1 MTEQT
6 TFGEIAAKY
15 DRIYELHRQI
25 KNEYHHGTSFAKL
38 HLLTQ
43 ELADLTREFLPT
55 GENE

>member
-43 ELADLTREFLPT
+43 ELADLTREFVPKH
-55 GENE
+55 